1 MKLTSNSPIN
11 QLRQAIYMACGV
23 LHFSKGYRSKKLRQ
37 VCHLANGLDLRRK
50 ADVVY
55 LAEQLGLIDR
65 TVIHVD
71 FGVKVAA

>member
-11 QLRQAIYMACGV
+11 QLRQAIYERCGV
-23 LHFSKGYRSKKLRQ
+23 LHCSKGYRSKKLRQ

-55 LAEQLGLIDR
+55 LAERLGIVDR

-71 FGVKVAA
+71 FGVQVAA